1 MRSGDYSAIALTAPS
16 KIDGNGVVVGGCV
29 FRPQAHAFRGGT
41 CRFIELALFA
51 VENLCQGRSLGRQL
65 MAYLKRHAV
74 DNYQAQ
80 SILTFA
86 DYKAFAFFKRV
97 GYDRR
102 IKTPAAVWRTH
113 CVHYNGAAV
122 CETRLE
128 GLEEEERRRGMPPV
142 PKSVPDRPLHVGP
155 AELLLSERTDAGH
168 RALRRR
174 DGRGARRL
182 LWRG

>member
-1 MRSGDYSAIALTAPS
+1 MAESPTDSKTAEEDKRSTKSAGNAKGILHLPYSAPDVDTLDITQLSFEFISAERCAMETGGADAPETRARSVTRLVGAYIPAVDGPTYMRSGDYSAIALIAPS
-16 KIDGNGVVVGGCV
+16 SLHDDGVVVGGCV

-86 DYKAFAFFKRV
+86 DYKAFAFF
-97 GYDRR
+97 
-102 IKTPAAVWRTH
+102 
-113 CVHYNGAAV
+113 
-122 CETRLE
+122 
-128 GLEEEERRRGMPPV
+128 
-142 PKSVPDRPLHVGP
+142 
-155 AELLLSERTDAGH
+155 
-168 RALRRR
+168 
-174 DGRGARRL
+174 
-182 LWRG
+182 